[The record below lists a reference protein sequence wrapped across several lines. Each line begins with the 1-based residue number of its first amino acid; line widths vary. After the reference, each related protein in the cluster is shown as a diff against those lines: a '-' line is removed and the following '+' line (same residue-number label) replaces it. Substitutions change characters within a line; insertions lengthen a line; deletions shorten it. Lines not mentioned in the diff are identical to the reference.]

1 MTHRLMSRIAFIAFM
16 CGLVTT
22 VLLALTFLVVTRGH
36 MSPGEF
42 AFIRLGETTP
52 DQVTK
57 TRGEPWLAYE
67 TSIFDGEV
75 NPFISM
81 DEPEHYAW
89 QVEQSRRTGK
99 KLVSVYVLEYRNP
112 RFTSE
117 YAKLVFRDGKL
128 YYALLPTRMWERSS
142 AGLKLRYGRKLTV
155 QRIPVQEFDL
165 RYTAELWSDPGLG
178 IAYFR
183 TTGPLFEAKII
194 FSPEK
199 RYR

>member
-1 MTHRLMSRIAFIAFM
+1 MTHRLMSRVALIAVM
-16 CGLVTT
+16 CGLVTS
-22 VLLALTFLVVTRGH
+22 VLFALICVVVTRGH

-42 AFIRLGETTP
+42 AFVRLGETTP
-52 DQVTK
+52 EQVIN

-67 TSIFDGEV
+67 TSIFDGELD
-75 NPFISM
+75 PFISM

-89 QVEQSRRTGK
+89 QVERSRQTGK

-112 RFTSE
+112 NYMSE

-128 YYALLPTRMWERSS
+128 DYALLPTRIWERSS

-165 RYTAELWSDPGLG
+165 RYTAELWSDSRIG

-194 FSPEK
+194 FSPGQ
-199 RYR
+199 R